1 MFNSHVL
8 EVVAGLAF
16 IFFLV
21 SVFVSALNEWVSAA
35 LGLRARDLEMGLKN
49 LLGEDVSTAPDA
61 GPADAVNT
69 ARRAA
74 GSPVQMVPSAAA
86 QPASP
91 TGFGMAAALLTHPM
105 VQNLSPV
112 QVLSKK
118 ITGPSY
124 LEASVFSSTLVDLIV
139 PGPNQQSIAPLRS
152 AVAAMTNVDL
162 RDSLLPLIDRA
173 GDNMDRARKN
183 IEVWYD
189 HAMER
194 VSGRYKRRAQAIMF
208 LLGLIFAVG
217 LNVDTISATAHLW
230 NDPVLREHMMKQEQS
245 LAAGAATAC
254 DSAAAQKGLNP
265 TDLEAVQRWRLKCT
279 AALVGDAY
287 SAAALPIGWSE
298 DARGKWSWRF
308 WSTPGGESKM
318 LLGWFLTALAA
329 CLGAPF
335 WFDLL
340 NKTLGMNSRLTGAK
354 PAKSDP
360 DSLPAAPPPA
370 PVLSPTATTQGV
382 NAPS

>member
-8 EVVAGLAF
+8 EVVAGLSF

-21 SVFVSALNEWVSAA
+21 SVFVSALNEWISAA
-35 LGLRARDLEMGLKN
+35 LGLRASDLKTGLKN
-49 LLGEDVSTAPDA
+49 LLGEDVSTAPDV
-61 GPADAVNT
+61 GPAEAVNT
-69 ARRAA
+69 ARPAA
-74 GSPVQMVPSAAA
+74 GSPVQTAPGAAP

-105 VQNLSPV
+105 IQNLSPI
-112 QVLSKK
+112 QVFSKK
-118 ITGPSY
+118 ITAPSY
-124 LEASVFSSTLVDLIV
+124 LEASVFSSALVDLIV

-152 AVAAMTNVDL
+152 AVASMTNVDL

-208 LLGLIFAVG
+208 LLGLIFASG

-230 NDPVLREHMMKQEQS
+230 NDPVLRDHMMKQEQS
-245 LAAGAATAC
+245 LSASGSAAC
-254 DSAAAQKGLNP
+254 DNPAAQKGLSS
-265 TDLEAVQRWRLKCT
+265 TDLEAVQRRKLKCT
-279 AALVGDAY
+279 ATLVGDAY

-298 DARGKWSWRF
+298 DARAKWSWRF
-308 WSTPGGESKM
+308 WSAPGGELTM
-318 LLGWFLTALAA
+318 LFGWFLTALAA

-360 DSLPAAPPPA
+360 SPA
-370 PVLSPTATTQGV
+370 PVPSPTITTQGV